1 MLKASKHEAP
11 LKIRSPHRV
20 VADDD
25 VDRLQVHGRQ
35 RPQPSNTNHPN
46 PFRGAIPPLLLRIR
60 AGCAFVKRAAVM
72 ESIAAAR
79 RRDDKLR
86 HTLGCVVFK

>member
-20 VADDD
+20 VEDYD

-35 RPQPSNTNHPN
+35 RPQPSNTNNPN
-46 PFRGAIPPLLLRIR
+46 PFLGATLPS
-60 AGCAFVKRAAVM
+60 KNK
-72 ESIAAAR
+72 SSAAR
-79 RRDDKLR
+79 KGERERQRRREAWQDDKLR
-86 HTLGCVVFK
+86 LSLR